1 MMKTQLTIAPILF
14 HWSAEKKLDFYA
26 RIADE
31 APVDVVYLGE
41 VICSK
46 RTPFFEKHYDE
57 VAERLKRGGKTV
69 VFSTLAEVMLKRE
82 RNMIA
87 AFCDLEDYEIEVN
100 DSSAL
105 WHLSDKNFRIG
116 SLMNV
121 YNEDTMAYLAGL
133 GATHFSLPSELPR
146 DSIAIL
152 AQHAAKLGVTTEV
165 QVFGRAS
172 LALSARCYHARA
184 HGRIKDNCQFVCE
197 EDPDGMPLNTIDQQ
211 EFLTVNGIQT
221 LSHSYINLLGEL
233 RDLVNMGVT
242 HCRLVPHTQD
252 MVAVAAIFRDVLDHK
267 FPVSEASEKLTALAI
282 PAPFSNGFWYGKPG
296 HQWVDEPQG
305 FRCNV
310 SVL

>member
-14 HWSAEKKLDFYA
+14 HWSAEQKLDFYA

-31 APVDVVYLGE
+31 APVDVVYMGE

-57 VAERLKRGGKTV
+57 VAERLTRGGKTV

-87 AFCDLEDYEIEVN
+87 GFCELEDYELEVN

-105 WHLSDKNFRIG
+105 WHLSGKPFRVG
-116 SLMNV
+116 SLLNV
-121 YNEDTMAYLAGL
+121 YNEDTMAYLTGL

-146 DSIAIL
+146 SSIAIL
-152 AQHAAKLGVTTEV
+152 AQHAARLGVTTEV

-197 EDPDGMPLNTIDQQ
+197 EDPDGMPLSTIDKQA
-211 EFLTVNGIQT
+211 FLTVNGIQT

-233 RDLVNMGVT
+233 SDLKIIGVT

-252 MVAVAAIFRDVLDHK
+252 MVAVANVFRDALDNK
-267 FPVSEASEKLTALAI
+267 CSVRESAEILAALNI
-282 PAPFSNGFWYGKPG
+282 PAPCSNGFWHGEPG
-296 HQWVDEPQG
+296 HLWVGEPK
-305 FRCNV
+305 RV
-310 SVL
+310 

>member
-1 MMKTQLTIAPILF
+1 MKTKLTMAPILF
-14 HWSAEKKLDFYA
+14 HWTAEQKLDFYA

-46 RTPFFEKHYDE
+46 RSPFFEKHYDE
-57 VAERLKRGGKTV
+57 VAERLTRGGKTV
-69 VFSTLAEVMLKRE
+69 VFSSLAEVMLKRE
-82 RNMIA
+82 RNMMA
-87 AFCDLEDYEIEVN
+87 GFCELEDYEIEVN
-100 DSSAL
+100 DTSAL
-105 WHLSDKNFRIG
+105 WHLGGRKFRIG

-146 DSIAIL
+146 TSVEIL
-152 AQHAAKLGVTTEV
+152 AQRAAELGVTTEV

-197 EDPDGMPLNTIDQQ
+197 QDPDGMPLDTLDNQQ
-211 EFLTVNGIQT
+211 FLTVNGIQT
-221 LSHSYINLLGEL
+221 LSRSYVNLLPEIS
-233 RDLVNMGVT
+233 DLTDMGVS
-242 HCRLVPHTQD
+242 HLRLVPHTQD
-252 MVAVAAIFRDVLDHK
+252 MVAVAALFRGALDGDI
-267 FPVSEASEKLTALAI
+267 STEQAQAQLAGLNI

-296 HQWVDEPQG
+296 HQRIDKPVPA
-305 FRCNV
+305 
-310 SVL
+310 

>member
-1 MMKTQLTIAPILF
+1 MKTQLTIAPILF
-14 HWSAEKKLDFYA
+14 HWSAEQKLDFYA

-57 VAERLKRGGKTV
+57 VAERLTRAGKTV

-87 AFCDLEDYEIEVN
+87 GFCDLEDYELEIN

-105 WHLSDKNFRIG
+105 WHLDDKSYRVG

-121 YNEDTMAYLAGL
+121 YNEDTMAYLVAK

-146 DSIAIL
+146 DSVAIL
-152 AQHAAKLGVTTEV
+152 AARAKELGVTTEV
-165 QVFGRAS
+165 QVFGRVS

-197 EDPDGMPLNTIDQQ
+197 EDSDGMPLNTLDKE

-221 LSHSYINLLGEL
+221 LSHSYLNLLD
-233 RDLVNMGVT
+233 DLNDMKEMGVS
-242 HCRLVPHTQD
+242 HFRLVPHTQD
-252 MVAVAAIFRDVLDHK
+252 MVAVANIFRDALDNT
-267 FPVSEASEKLTALAI
+267 VSANESSIKLAALDI
-282 PAPFSNGFWYGKPG
+282 PAPFSNGFWHGQPG
-296 HQWVDEPQG
+296 HQWVSEA
-305 FRCNV
+305 R
-310 SVL
+310 

>member
-1 MMKTQLTIAPILF
+1 MKAQLTIAPILF
-14 HWSAEKKLDFYA
+14 HWSAEQKLDFYA

-57 VAERLKRGGKTV
+57 VAERLTRGGKEV
-69 VFSTLAEVMLKRE
+69 VFSSLAEVMLKRE

-87 AFCDLEDYEIEVN
+87 GFCDLEDYDLEIN

-105 WHLSDKNFRIG
+105 WHLDGKSFRVG

-121 YNEDTMAYLAGL
+121 YNEDTMAYLVTK
-133 GATHFSLPSELPR
+133 GATHFSLPAELPR
-146 DSIAIL
+146 SSVAIL
-152 AQHAAKLGVTTEV
+152 AARSKELGATIEV
-165 QVFGRAS
+165 QVFGRVP

-197 EDPDGMPLNTIDQQ
+197 EDMDGMPLNTLDKE

-221 LSHSYINLLGEL
+221 LSHSYLNLLD
-233 RDLVNMGVT
+233 DLGDMKEMGVT
-242 HCRLVPHTQD
+242 HFRMVPHTQD
-252 MVAVAAIFRDVLDHK
+252 MVAVANIFREALDNT
-267 FPVSEASEKLTALAI
+267 VSVEGSGEKLAALNI
-282 PAPFSNGFWYGKPG
+282 PAPFSNGFWHGLPG
-296 HQWVDEPQG
+296 HQWVG
-305 FRCNV
+305 
-310 SVL
+310 